1 MEKRLP
7 KSIRKYIRKE
17 KARIRK
23 QVFSIEEQE
32 KLIDNLY
39 KRFLKEPSKESK
51 SKETKEIKK
60 RETKKELKKKE

>member
-17 KARIRK
+17 KACIRK

-51 SKETKEIKK
+51 NKETKEIKK